1 MTSAA
6 HDGPPLGIEAPARLG
21 RTALPD
27 GRRLAWAEWGP
38 PDGRPVLLCP
48 GGATGRS
55 LGFGTHLL
63 DDLGVRL
70 LSVDRPGLGASDP
83 APGRT
88 LTDWAE
94 DIAVLLA
101 DRGIRRPHLVGYSQG
116 VPFAL
121 ACAAHGLATAVSAVS
136 GSAEPSAPELADALS
151 PDVRAMVAAVARD
164 PEGAEATV
172 AASASAASMWD
183 MVTTGCA
190 PADRAVFRHPAF
202 AHAFRR
208 AIEEGFTQGP
218 GGFARDTVLTM
229 GRWPFTLTG
238 ITVPVDLW
246 YGEDDTS
253 MFHSH
258 HLGEPLVR
266 DLPLAHRHIVHHAG
280 GLLLWT
286 HAEAVLRALLGH
298 SAA

>member
-6 HDGPPLGIEAPARLG
+6 HEGPPLGIDAPARLG

-38 PDGRPVLLCP
+38 PEGRPVLLCP

-63 DDLGVRL
+63 ADLGVRL

-88 LTDWAE
+88 LADWA
-94 DIAVLLA
+94 DDVAALLEA
-101 DRGIRRPHLVGYSQG
+101 RGIRRPHLVGYSQG

-136 GSAEPSAPELADALS
+136 GSAEPAAPELADALA
-151 PDVRAMVAAVARD
+151 PEVRAMVAAVAHD

-172 AASASAASMWD
+172 AASASATSMWD
-183 MVTTGCA
+183 LVTAGCG
-190 PADRAVFRHPAF
+190 PADRAVFRQPAF
-202 AHAFRR
+202 AQAFRR
-208 AIEEGFTQGP
+208 AIEEGFTQGA

-229 GRWPFTLTG
+229 GRWPFTLTD

-246 YGEDDTS
+246 YGEHDTS

-258 HLGEPLVR
+258 HLSEPLVR
-266 DLPLAHRHIVHHAG
+266 ALPLAHRHVVRNAG

-286 HAEAVLRALLGH
+286 HAEDVLRTLLGH
-298 SAA
+298 DEG